1 MAGRKT
7 QANTQRNGE
16 SLRKSARQ
24 RGLQRQRRAKW
35 LEQLLQPEPEE
46 SVQFHPVQLVGH
58 EGSGQECQHEPI
70 EIVLAD
76 GVRVRVP
83 MGFSAEELGRV
94 LSVLEGVSVC

>member
-1 MAGRKT
+1 MAARKT
-7 QANTQRNGE
+7 QGKAQRNGE
-16 SLRKSARQ
+16 SLTKPAGQ
-24 RGLQRQRRAKW
+24 RGLQRQRRAQW
-35 LEQLLQPEPEE
+35 LEQLQQPEPEE

-58 EGSGQECQHEPI
+58 DGSGQECQHEPI